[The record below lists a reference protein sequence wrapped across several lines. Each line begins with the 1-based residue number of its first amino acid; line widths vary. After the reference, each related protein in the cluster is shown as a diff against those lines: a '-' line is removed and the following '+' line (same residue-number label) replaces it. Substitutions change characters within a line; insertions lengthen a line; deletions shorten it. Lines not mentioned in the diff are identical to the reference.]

1 VPHPPV
7 PTPSVEHLAALV
19 HVLSDGLALQP
30 GDPPRIVRVRH
41 LDEPDADVEVGL
53 RTLEAGAHPL
63 DGLVGMAADDDW
75 SAVGVVATG
84 RLRHL
89 DHVDHLD
96 HLDRPESV
104 RTAHLVGRDGSW
116 AVRWQPIDGGDPVE
130 IAGAP
135 GDADVPVGRIDDA
148 LRRCL
153 GLPTAPPTTS
163 TIGFWSA
170 RWFDAVVAE
179 AATAAGHRRLRRWH
193 AVARL
198 HPAVPAL
205 VADLSEI
212 VTPERLVEL
221 GEALARLRDWEEARR
236 SVAAGTLVVPGLD
249 AETAAWLDDG
259 AFSRWAL
266 AGFPDLAELARAVD
280 CLVPPSVSASVCD
293 VLSRWT
299 RSG

>member
-1 VPHPPV
+1 MPQPPV
-7 PTPSVEHLAALV
+7 PAPSVERLAALV

-30 GDPPRIVRVRH
+30 GDPPRIVRVRQ

-53 RTLEAGAHPL
+53 RTLEAGDHPL
-63 DGLVGMAADDDW
+63 DGLVGLAADDDW
-75 SAVGVVATG
+75 SALGVVATG

-89 DHVDHLD
+89 G
-96 HLDRPESV
+96 HLDRLESV

-116 AVRWQPIDGGDPVE
+116 AVRWQPVDGGEPVE
-130 IAGAP
+130 IAGAA

-163 TIGFWSA
+163 TIGFWTA
-170 RWFDAVVAE
+170 LWFDTLVAE
-179 AATAAGHRRLRRWH
+179 ASTTTGLRRLRRWH

-212 VTPERLVEL
+212 VTPDRLIEL

-280 CLVPPSVSASVCD
+280 CLVPPSVSASMCA
-293 VLSRWT
+293 VLSGWT
-299 RSG
+299 R